1 MTIAVDLGR
10 KATKQTN
17 KNKNAM
23 LELIA
28 HAQLPLI
35 NAHASVA
42 KARISFSPNKMD
54 PDQTRQNTRFLL
66 DFNRW
71 YIVYLKT
78 FFQKVK
84 FKRKKE
90 KKMRKHTHAIKINC
104 MGSIRRVDLLIFVY
118 RFIHYKQMDLY
129 AISEDPN

>member
-1 MTIAVDLGR
+1 
-10 KATKQTN
+10 
-17 KNKNAM
+17 M

-42 KARISFSPNKMD
+42 KARISIFPK
-54 PDQTRQNTRFLL
+54 QNGPRSDTAKCAFLL

-71 YIVYLKT
+71 YIVHLKT

-90 KKMRKHTHAIKINC
+90 KKMRKHTHAIKNQLYH
-104 MGSIRRVDLLIFVY
+104 GS
-118 RFIHYKQMDLY
+118 
-129 AISEDPN
+129 

>member
-1 MTIAVDLGR
+1 
-10 KATKQTN
+10 
-17 KNKNAM
+17 M

-42 KARISFSPNKMD
+42 KARISIFPEQMD

-71 YIVYLKT
+71 YIVYPKT

-90 KKMRKHTHAIKINC
+90 KKTCNKNQLYGGHTAC
-104 MGSIRRVDLLIFVY
+104 
-118 RFIHYKQMDLY
+118 
-129 AISEDPN
+129 

>member
-1 MTIAVDLGR
+1 
-10 KATKQTN
+10 
-17 KNKNAM
+17 M

-42 KARISFSPNKMD
+42 KARISIFPK
-54 PDQTRQNTRFLL
+54 QNGPRSDTAKCAFFLL

-78 FFQKVK
+78 FLKS
-84 FKRKKE
+84 
-90 KKMRKHTHAIKINC
+90 KI
-104 MGSIRRVDLLIFVY
+104 
-118 RFIHYKQMDLY
+118 
-129 AISEDPN
+129 

>member
-1 MTIAVDLGR
+1 
-10 KATKQTN
+10 
-17 KNKNAM
+17 M

-42 KARISFSPNKMD
+42 KARISIFSKRNRPRSDTAKYAI
-54 PDQTRQNTRFLL
+54 FFL

-71 YIVYLKT
+71 YIVYLKS
-78 FFQKVK
+78 FLKKVK

-90 KKMRKHTHAIKINC
+90 KKMRKHTHAIKINTAC
-104 MGSIRRVDLLIFVY
+104 
-118 RFIHYKQMDLY
+118 
-129 AISEDPN
+129 